1 MKFESKAKE
10 KELTRNN
17 FSRPITKKSARP
29 NHKSFPLKQAQ

>member
-17 FSRPITKKSARP
+17 FSRPITKKSALP
-29 NHKSFPLKQAQ
+29 NHKWPDTDPFR

>member
-29 NHKSFPLKQAQ
+29 NHKWPDTDPSR